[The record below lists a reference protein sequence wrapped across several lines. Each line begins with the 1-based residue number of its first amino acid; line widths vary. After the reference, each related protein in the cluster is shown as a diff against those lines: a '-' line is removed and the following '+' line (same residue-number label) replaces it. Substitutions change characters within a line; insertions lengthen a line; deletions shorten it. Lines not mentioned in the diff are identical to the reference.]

1 MYGNSPYYYPEKFDL
16 VPVGEIEMSEPCYSF
31 DTVVVWRHT
40 PTGDVYTARDSGCSC
55 PTPFEDYDSL
65 EQLTKLTSVNLDEF
79 AQDLRQSYDQD
90 GARDLLRKVR
100 KELRR

>member
-40 PTGDVYTARDSGCSC
+40 PTGDVYTARDSG
-55 PTPFEDYDSL
+55 PG
-65 EQLTKLTSVNLDEF
+65 
-79 AQDLRQSYDQD
+79 
-90 GARDLLRKVR
+90 GARAAPSFGIISGD
-100 KELRR
+100 EPTS